1 MQKLNELACEI
12 SAISF
17 TIVNLKKKLNWI
29 LNDKERYETRQKL
42 QVKQNELKQLHQQ
55 FNLQINELL
64 CWPQW
69 QEKKSYKH

>member
-1 MQKLNELACEI
+1 MQKLNELACEM

-69 QEKKSYKH
+69 QKKKNS